1 MLNCCTNYMYK
12 INVPFCRKYIGI
24 MSSKA
29 KCNYWEKC
37 YRKDATHL
45 AEFLHPGDV
54 KESKKETKK
63 EEKGKITFHMLP
75 LC

>member
-1 MLNCCTNYMYK
+1 
-12 INVPFCRKYIGI
+12 

-45 AEFLHPGDV
+45 SEFLHPGDV

-63 EEKGKITFHMLP
+63 EEKGKIMFQVKFF
-75 LC
+75 